1 MTNEILNAEELI
13 ETENTSITASTTT
26 NSDSEKVI
34 PQRFSFINTTK
45 SANELKGLPILYID
59 PSNTKK
65 QTVRFGEIIGI
76 GPINI
81 KIEPFNKF
89 ATRGTFSTLK
99 AKELGLK
106 FITLTGVDSEGNE
119 VITIVQ
125 EDLVVIK

>member
-1 MTNEILNAEELI
+1 MTNELLNTEELT
-13 ETENTSITASTTT
+13 ETNNTNIISTT
-26 NSDSEKVI
+26 NSESVVLS
-34 PQRFSFINTTK
+34 RFSFLNTTK
-45 SANELKGLPILYID
+45 SSAELKGLPILYID

-89 ATRGTFSTLK
+89 ATKGTFSSLK
-99 AKELGLK
+99 AKELGIK
-106 FITLTGVDSEGNE
+106 FITLTGVDSNGNE
-119 VITIVQ
+119 VIAIVQ